1 MEPGARGRE
10 AAAFRGFRASRIRAS
25 GSVTCAVIALVSAGL
40 TLPDTWRWLSDQR
53 SDLARLDAVDRIQA
67 PGFNN
72 RLPVGA
78 FDFFRAN
85 VRRGDRVFVL
95 ARQGTTVRGV
105 DFPTGAR
112 TFARYYLLPAI
123 VVETPQD
130 ATVVVGI
137 GRDPGE
143 LGLEYRTTLR
153 EGDFHIA
160 RVSDPS

>member
-1 MEPGARGRE
+1 V
-10 AAAFRGFRASRIRAS
+10 IRAA
-25 GSVTCAVIALVSAGL
+25 VVACAALALLSSAV

-53 SDLARLDAVDRIQA
+53 SDLERLGPADRVQA

-72 RLPVGA
+72 RLPVGG

-85 VRRGDRVFVL
+85 LRRGDTVFVL
-95 ARQGTTVRGV
+95 ARPGTTVRGV

-123 VVETPQD
+123 VVERPEA

-137 GRDPGE
+137 GRNPAE
-143 LGLEYRTTLR
+143 LGLEYRTELR
-153 EGDFHIA
+153 EDAFYLA
-160 RVSDPS
+160 RVRDPS